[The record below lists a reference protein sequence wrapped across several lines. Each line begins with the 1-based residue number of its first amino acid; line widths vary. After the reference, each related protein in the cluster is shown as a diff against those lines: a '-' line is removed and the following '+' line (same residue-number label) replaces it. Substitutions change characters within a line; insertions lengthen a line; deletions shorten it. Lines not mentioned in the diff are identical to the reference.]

1 MTAVARSRPDGWWY
15 PWIFVGGMGVVIVVN
30 LVLVVFAVSSF
41 SGIATKDHYRK
52 GLAYDTAIEAHRRQA
67 ERGWS
72 MDLAISGAPGSG
84 APDSGAGDGPL
95 YVTELAVI
103 FVDKGDR
110 PLEDLTVRAA
120 LVRPTHPGHDAEI
133 DLQHRGAG
141 RYATTVTL
149 PLAGQWDVR
158 VHAQRGDAEFRE
170 NRRIFLP
177 R

>member
-1 MTAVARSRPDGWWY
+1 MTAVARTRPDGWWY

-41 SGIATKDHYRK
+41 SGIATVDHYRK

-72 MDLAISGAPGSG
+72 MDLAVGGAAEG
-84 APDSGAGDGPL
+84 GPAL
-95 YVTELAVI
+95 VTELAVI
-103 FVDKGDR
+103 FVDKSDQ

-120 LVRPTHPGHDAEI
+120 LVRPTQPGHDAEI
-133 DLQHRGAG
+133 DLHHRGAG